1 MFGVCCSVFGVI
13 HQQQRTMNPERQT
26 PMNISRLIAYITV
39 FVTLLGVG
47 CQAPE
52 VQHRNDLPEVVDFNF
67 HVKPILSDRC
77 FQCHGPDANKRE
89 ANLRLDEPTSAI
101 KERLESGGR
110 AIVPGNARK
119 SELYRRI
126 ISEDP
131 EHRMP
136 PEESNLTLSTR
147 EIALLTRWIE
157 DGADYTPHWSFLPVQ
172 EPAVPA
178 AKESEW
184 GHNPIDQFVYQKLRE
199 QGLQPEPE
207 ADKETLLRRVSLDL
221 TGLPPTIDEI
231 DTFLSDDRPD
241 AYEHA
246 VDRLMHTDA
255 YAERMALEWM
265 DIARYADSHGY
276 SLDGYRYM
284 WPWRDWVIQAFK
296 TNMPYDQFVTWQLAG
311 DLLPNASREQ
321 RLATAFLRNQR
332 LNAEGGI
339 VPEEYLVEYA
349 VDRTA
354 TAGTAF
360 MGLTMECARC
370 HDHKYDP
377 ISQKEFYQFYAFF
390 NNVNEL
396 GEIRGDGN
404 DGPQVL
410 MGTAETDTKLAA
422 LEEQIVE
429 IEQRIQA
436 YEQEAL
442 LAERPEA
449 IPSLKEGLLSWL
461 DFDDLDRGR
470 LIDNV
475 DPSRGF
481 ELPELE
487 QGISGQQGYGLKF
500 TPFEPL
506 QFPIDVANFDRADP
520 FAFSFWINP
529 HTTTGS
535 MSLLMKMSSKND
547 SQRGYEIALTDH
559 RLAVQLISSYPAN
572 RIEVRSTQAI
582 QSKAW
587 THVVVSYNGSGTAE
601 GLSIFIDG
609 QKVPHDVLADQLSQS
624 IDSKARPRPL
634 RIGWKWQY
642 QPIVDQGY
650 ALIDDLRIYGDRTL
664 TRIEVAELYRNSLD
678 QSTSEDPPVFTNE
691 EKLDHNL
698 ARKDTTY
705 LRLRENWLSLLKQR
719 NGIQDTLAGVMVME
733 DLQDP
738 RPTYIL
744 DRGTYDAPL
753 EQVYPAT
760 PVSILPYDETLP
772 LNRLGL
778 ARWLFDERHPL
789 TSRVA
794 VNRYWQL
801 FFEKGLVAT
810 PEDFGNQGAL
820 PSHPQL
826 LDWLAMAFIKS
837 EWDVRAVQKMIVM
850 SATYR
855 QRSIIS
861 KEKREADP
869 ENTWLSRGPR
879 HRLSA
884 EMLRD
889 QALAASGLL
898 VRKVGGPGVKPYQ
911 PPGLWAEKSEFTILR
926 EYVPDTGPDQYRRA
940 MYTFWRRTSP
950 PPAMILFDA
959 PTRDNCIVR
968 RQQTSTPFQALVLL
982 NDPQFVEAA
991 RVLAQRIMAEHKGD
1005 VSKQIALGYRLLTG
1019 TQPEKETLSLL
1030 IELFN
1035 SQAQGF
1041 KNQRQEAS
1049 DLLSVGNAPI
1059 QEGLDRTE
1067 LAAMTV
1073 VSNTIM
1079 SFQESVYKQ

>member
-1 MFGVCCSVFGVI
+1 
-13 HQQQRTMNPERQT
+13 MNPERRT
-26 PMNISRLIAYITV
+26 LMNTLRLFGCIIT
-39 FVTLLGVG
+39 FAILFGIG
-47 CQAPE
+47 CQGPE
-52 VQHRNDLPEVVDFNF
+52 PRYPDDLPEVVDFNF

-89 ANLRLDEPTSAI
+89 ANLRLDDPSSAI

-136 PEESNLTLSTR
+136 PQESNLTLNSR

-157 DGADYTPHWSFLPVQ
+157 DGAEYKPHWSFLPVQ
-172 EPAVPA
+172 EPSIPA
-178 AKESEW
+178 QQDQW

-207 ADKETLLRRVSLDL
+207 ADKETLLRRVTLDL
-221 TGLPPTIDEI
+221 TGLPPTIEEI
-231 DTFLSDDRPD
+231 DAFLSDSNPD
-241 AYEHA
+241 AYAHV
-246 VDRLMHTDA
+246 VDRLMRTDA

-265 DIARYADSHGY
+265 DVARYADSHGY
-276 SLDGYRYM
+276 SLDGYRFM
-284 WPWRDWVIQAFK
+284 WPWRDWVIDAFK
-296 TNMPYDQFVTWQLAG
+296 RNMPYDQFVTWQLAG
-311 DLLPNASREQ
+311 DLLPDATREQ
-321 RLATAFLRNQR
+321 RLATAFLRNQK

-349 VDRTA
+349 IDRTA

-377 ISQKEFYQFYAFF
+377 ISQKEFYEFYAFF

-410 MGTAETDTKLAA
+410 MGTVETDTKLAA
-422 LEEQIVE
+422 LEEKIVQV
-429 IEQRIQA
+429 EQHIQQ
-436 YEQEAL
+436 YEQEAIHG
-442 LAERPEA
+442 EGTEA
-449 IPSLKEGLLSWL
+449 VPSLNEGLLSWL
-461 DFDDLDRGR
+461 DFDDVDRGR

-475 DPSRGF
+475 DPSRTF

-487 QGISGQQGYGLKF
+487 QGVSGQQGYGLKF

-506 QFPIDVANFDRADP
+506 QFPIAIANFDRADP
-520 FAFSFWINP
+520 FAFSFWISP
-529 HTTTGS
+529 HTTTGN

-572 RIEVRSTQAI
+572 RIEIRSTQNV
-582 QSKAW
+582 QTNAW
-587 THVVVSYNGSGTAE
+587 THVVVNYNGSGRAN
-601 GLSIFIDG
+601 GLSIFLNG
-609 QKVPHDVLADQLSQS
+609 QKQEYEVYADQLSQS

-650 ALIDDLRIYGDRTL
+650 AIIDDLRIYGDRTL
-664 TRIEVAELYRNSLD
+664 TRIEVAELYRNSMD
-678 QSTSEDPPVFTNE
+678 PNISADPPVFTNE
-691 EKLDHNL
+691 EKLDHHL
-698 ARKDTTY
+698 ARTDTTS
-705 LRLRENWLSLLKQR
+705 LRLREHWLSLLKQR
-719 NGIQDTLAGVMVME
+719 NSIQDTLAGVMVME
-733 DLQDP
+733 DLADP
-738 RPTYIL
+738 RPTFIL
-744 DRGTYDAPL
+744 DRGVYDAPL

-760 PVSILPYDETLP
+760 PASILEYDEALP
-772 LNRLGL
+772 ANRLGL
-778 ARWLFDERHPL
+778 AQWLFDERHPL

-794 VNRYWQL
+794 VNRYWQ
-801 FFEKGLVAT
+801 FFFGKGLVET

-826 LDWLAMAFIKS
+826 LDWLALTFIKS
-837 EWDVRAVQKMIVM
+837 EWDIRAVQKHIVM

-855 QRSIIS
+855 QRSAIS
-861 KEKREADP
+861 QEKREADP

-879 HRLSA
+879 HRLSG

-898 VRKVGGPGVKPYQ
+898 VRRVGGPGVKPYQ

-926 EYVPDTGPDQYRRA
+926 EYVPDSGPDQYRRA

-968 RQQTSTPFQALVLL
+968 RQLTSTPFQALVLL

-991 RVLAQRIMAEHKGD
+991 RVLAQRIMAEESGD
-1005 VSKQIALGYRLLTG
+1005 LSKQITLGYRLLTG
-1019 TQPEKETLSLL
+1019 TQPDNETLSLL

-1035 SQAQGF
+1035 NQIQAFEDQ
-1041 KNQRQEAS
+1041 QEATN
-1049 DLLSVGNAPI
+1049 DLLAVGNAPI
-1059 QEGLDRTE
+1059 SQDLDLTR

-1073 VSNTIM
+1073 VCNTMM